1 MYYGPAQIPNEVTVA
16 LMTPPAN
23 LGSKTLQKTNDNHTT
38 VLHFGVVQGC
48 HKTRFP
54 NPLLYLIYAC
64 SSWILKPSTTNAYL
78 PSHHMCPTLQHPKA
92 PLLPK
97 RRPNKLDNEVGTNTL
112 ERYTESFRKRERTP
126 RSSLDFCSSYLTNCG
141 APSHI
146 IASGSHEL
154 FPSSNPTQSTLT
166 SKPCPSSASAMS
178 TIPAITNSPCVK
190 AC

>member
-1 MYYGPAQIPNEVTVA
+1 MCYGPVQIPNEVTVA

-23 LGSKTLQKTNDNHTT
+23 LGSKTSQETNYNHPT

-48 HKTRFP
+48 HKTRSP

-64 SSWILKPSTTNAYL
+64 NNWMLKPSTTNAYL
-78 PSHHMCPTLQHPKA
+78 PSHRMCPTLQHPKA

-97 RRPNKLDNEVGTNTL
+97 RRPNELDNEVGTNTL
-112 ERYTESFRKRERTP
+112 ERYTESFRKRERIP
-126 RSSLDFCSSYLTNCG
+126 RSSLDSCSSDLTNCG

-166 SKPCPSSASAMS
+166 
-178 TIPAITNSPCVK
+178 
-190 AC
+190 